1 VEELSA
7 VECTR
12 VGGVRE
18 TEMHAAES
26 FLPEPTASDFKVG
39 IRKLNSHKSVGAD
52 PIAADL
58 IQAGG
63 GGDIA
68 TY

>member
-26 FLPEPTASDFKVG
+26 FLPEPTASDFKVA
-39 IRKLNSHKSVGAD
+39 IRKLKSHKSVGAD
-52 PIAADL
+52 HIAAEL

-63 GGDIA
+63 GVNIA
-68 TY
+68 IY